1 VLDALPPPMAKVLRL
16 LDQTGMRENEA
27 VILSAGD
34 LDHARKQIML
44 LRTKTN
50 RSRTLDWVTPGGD
63 ATAPL
68 AAGKRRV
75 SCSRPGAALCY
86 ANFASDFGNFM
97 RRMAAAEKKANRPFR
112 HVPGASPTAPVRHPL
127 AEKTAA
133 ASSYRSV

>member
-75 SCSRPGAALCY
+75 LVPVQGRHFATPTLPATSGISCGGWLLP
-86 ANFASDFGNFM
+86 
-97 RRMAAAEKKANRPFR
+97 RRKPTAHSATFR
-112 HVPGASPTAPVRHPL
+112 GASPPAPIRHPL